1 MTINDQ
7 IQDLFENCNIIE
19 LLTARTEQKVTF
31 VQAKQL
37 VTTARTG
44 RMNVVHQAEGDN
56 FVECLEQ
63 IKKQVAHTNAIA
75 YEKVVMIPRGNG
87 R

>member
-1 MTINDQ
+1 MNINETITA
-7 IQDLFENCNIIE
+7 LFEKDNVIE
-19 LLTARTEQKVTF
+19 LLTARTEQKVMF

-44 RMNVVHQAEGDN
+44 RMNVVHQAEGEN

-63 IKKQVAHTNAIA
+63 LKKQIAHTNAIA
-75 YEKVVMIPRGNG
+75 YDNMITLPRANG